1 MAGQAVEVTQMDV
14 DLARA
19 VRFFYVAEGTS
30 FIRAAQKLHVDPTW
44 LSRQIQQLE
53 NQLGCRLLKRT
64 TRNVTLTPEGQ
75 QFFTAAKQLAQ
86 AANQAQSVASA
97 LEQKKSLQLTVGI
110 SSSTFW
116 IPVRQALLSS
126 FRSRH
131 PEMVIST
138 TAKTSKELFDDLTQ
152 GIIDIAVIGAV
163 KPMEEFDRTVI
174 YRSRPFLFIP
184 KESPLAAKATI
195 TMSDFKGLNVVFPV
209 IDNNFSFDLIY
220 QPFLD
225 AGANPH
231 WSPEGVYAAMYFAA
245 SRRMGMI
252 AWGFEQV
259 ISDSLVLR
267 EISDCTA
274 MMEVVALKNKD
285 DERRAVRTFWATA
298 QTVKNVI

>member
-1 MAGQAVEVTQMDV
+1 MEV

-64 TRNVTLTPEGQ
+64 TRNVTLTAEGQ
-75 QFFTAAKQLAQ
+75 QLFAAAKQLAE
-86 AANQAQSVASA
+86 AASHAQSLAYA

-116 IPVRQALLSS
+116 IPVRQALLTS

-131 PEMVIST
+131 PNMTIST
-138 TAKTSKELFDDLTQ
+138 VAKTSIELFDDLTQ
-152 GIIDIAVIGAV
+152 GTIDIAIIGAV
-163 KPMEEFDRTVI
+163 KPMDEFDRTLI
-174 YRSRPFLFIP
+174 YQNKPFLLIP
-184 KESPLAAKATI
+184 RESPLADKPLI
-195 TMSDFKGLNVVFPV
+195 TMSDFQDLDIAFPV
-209 IDNNFSFDLIY
+209 IDNSFSFDLIY

-225 AGANPH
+225 AGARPH
-231 WSPEGVYAAMYFAA
+231 WCPEGIYAAMYFAA
-245 SRRMGMI
+245 SRRVGMI
-252 AWGFEQV
+252 AWGFEHV

-267 EISDCTA
+267 EISDCTCV
-274 MMEVVALKNKD
+274 MEVVALKNKD
-285 DERRAVRTFWATA
+285 DERRAVRTFWANA
-298 QTVKNVI
+298 KSIKSVNSL

>member
-1 MAGQAVEVTQMDV
+1 MDV

-75 QFFTAAKQLAQ
+75 QFFTAAKQLAN
-86 AANQAQSVASA
+86 AANQAQSVAQA

-116 IPVRQALLSS
+116 IPVRQALLTS

-131 PEMVIST
+131 PNMAIST
-138 TAKTSKELFDDLTQ
+138 TAKSSTELFDDLVH
-152 GIIDIAVIGAV
+152 GAIDIAVIGAV
-163 KPMEEFDRTVI
+163 KPIEEFDRTVI
-174 YRSRPFLFIP
+174 YRNRPFLLIP
-184 KESPLAAKATI
+184 RESPLADKPTI
-195 TMSDFKGLNVVFPV
+195 TMSDFQGLDVVFPV
-209 IDNNFSFDLIY
+209 IDNNFSFELIY

-225 AGANPH
+225 SGAQPH

-252 AWGFEQV
+252 AWGFEHV

-267 EISDCTA
+267 EISDCKA
-274 MMEVVALKNKD
+274 IMEVVALKNKD
-285 DERRAVRTFWATA
+285 DERRAVRTFWSNA
-298 QTVKNVI
+298 QNVKNAGEF

>member
-1 MAGQAVEVTQMDV
+1 MDV

-53 NQLGCRLLKRT
+53 TQLGCRLLKRT

-75 QFFTAAKQLAQ
+75 QLFSAVKQLAN
-86 AANQAQSVASA
+86 AANQAQAVAYA

-116 IPVRQALLSS
+116 IPVRQALLTS

-131 PEMVIST
+131 PNMVIST
-138 TAKTSKELFDDLTQ
+138 TAKTSTELFDDLMQ
-152 GIIDIAVIGAV
+152 GAVDIAIIGAV
-163 KPMEEFDRTVI
+163 KPMDEFDRTVI
-174 YRSRPFLFIP
+174 YRNSPFLLIP
-184 KESPLAAKATI
+184 RESPLADKPTI
-195 TMSDFKGLNVVFPV
+195 TMSDFRDLDVVFPV
-209 IDNNFSFDLIY
+209 IDNNFSFELIY
-220 QPFLD
+220 QPFLN
-225 AGANPH
+225 AGARPH

-252 AWGFEQV
+252 AWGFEHV

-285 DERRAVRTFWATA
+285 DERRAVRTFWSTA
-298 QTVKNVI
+298 QNVENIRKG

>member
-1 MAGQAVEVTQMDV
+1 MHV

-53 NQLGCRLLKRT
+53 NQLGCRLLERT
-64 TRNVTLTPEGQ
+64 TRNVALTAEGQ
-75 QFFTAAKQLAQ
+75 QFLTAAKQLAH
-86 AANQAQSVASA
+86 AANRAQSVASA
-97 LEQKKSLQLTVGI
+97 LEQKKSQQLTVGI

-116 IPVRQALLSS
+116 IPVRQAILSS

-131 PEMVIST
+131 PKMAISI
-138 TAKTSKELFDDLTQ
+138 TAKTSTELFNDLVQ
-152 GIIDIAVIGAV
+152 GVIDVAIIGAV

-174 YRSRPFLFIP
+174 HRSRPYLFIP
-184 KESPLAAKATI
+184 KESALATKASV
-195 TMSDFKGLNVVFPV
+195 TMSDFKDLDVVFPV
-209 IDNNFSFDLIY
+209 IDNSFSFELIY
-220 QPFLD
+220 QPFID
-225 AGANPH
+225 IGARPH
-231 WSPEGVYAAMYFAA
+231 WSPEGLYAAMYFAA

-274 MMEVVALKNKD
+274 MMEVVALKNKE

-298 QTVKNVI
+298 QNVKNVS